1 MIVGK
6 LLSLYK
12 RIRFQPGQWLLVRP
26 DDEGLKF
33 SLFERDGWRDINSG
47 SLPSLSRFSRHIL
60 LLPDQHC
67 LFRHRT
73 FPLELLAAADLE
85 EAVLLD
91 MEQWVPCHE
100 SYDHL
105 YFMRREDAF
114 WSVSIWVWP
123 QAVAQSYLHQL
134 PRGLHCTH
142 IMPAVAFSS
151 ISLQQDAPALLV
163 QTGGERQSYVYVASG
178 GLTQASAE
186 VSSADEAR
194 RFCLAF
200 IGRVPADRIF
210 MVGEE
215 APYWPADRARR
226 LPQSLPRAD
235 LLNQARCPGVVDW
248 RDPLAWKKPI
258 IVLLSALMLWM
269 AGDAIVINLASYAV
283 ETELKHTTATATGV
297 LKHRQDVAAMSSKLA
312 QITALQQQQQR
323 AENILAVAS
332 KVIPDD
338 IWLNVIQVNRQWVDL
353 TGQGKDVARLTVLL
367 ESLKGVKQV
376 LLLGVIHPDARTGLE
391 TFQIRLMLT
400 GLEPA

>member
-6 LLSLYK
+6 LLSLCK

-26 DDEGLKF
+26 DDEGLRF
-33 SLFERDGWRDINSG
+33 SLFERDGWREINSA
-47 SLPSLSRFSRHIL
+47 SLPSPSRFSRHIL

-73 FPLELLAAADLE
+73 FPLDLLAAADLE

-91 MEQWVPCHE
+91 MEQWLPFHE
-100 SYDHL
+100 PYDHL
-105 YFMRREDAF
+105 YFMRREDTF
-114 WSVSIWVWP
+114 WSVSIWAWP
-123 QAVAQSYLHQL
+123 QAIVQSYLQQL
-134 PRGLHCTH
+134 PAGLHCTH

-163 QTGGERQSYVYVASG
+163 QTGGERQSYAFVASG
-178 GLTQASAE
+178 GQPQAIAEASSAE
-186 VSSADEAR
+186 EAH
-194 RFCLAF
+194 RFCRAF
-200 IGRVPADRIF
+200 IERVTPDRIF

-215 APYWPADRARR
+215 APYWPVDRARC

-235 LLNQARCPGVVDW
+235 LLNQARCSGVVDW

-258 IVLLSALMLWM
+258 IVLVSAFMLWI
-269 AGDAIVINLASYAV
+269 AGDAMVINLASSAV
-283 ETELKHTTATATGV
+283 ETELKHATATATDV
-297 LKHRQDVAAMSSKLA
+297 LKHREDVGAMSSRLA

-323 AENILAVAS
+323 AENILAIAS

-338 IWLNVIQVNRQWVDL
+338 IWLNVVQVNRQWVDI

-376 LLLGVIHPDARTGLE
+376 VLLGAIHPDARTGLE
-391 TFQIRLMLT
+391 TFQIRLMLS
-400 GLEPA
+400 GQEPA